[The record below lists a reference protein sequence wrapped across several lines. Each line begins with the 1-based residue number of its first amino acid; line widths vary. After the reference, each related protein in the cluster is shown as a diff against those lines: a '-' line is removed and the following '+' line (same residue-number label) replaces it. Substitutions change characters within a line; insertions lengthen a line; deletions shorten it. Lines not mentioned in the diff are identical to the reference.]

1 MKKWIG
7 LFLAAL
13 LCIMMPLTALADSEG
28 DAGEQDTPPD
38 AVTITHA
45 DGSNEESSDT
55 YKAWLMESFDK
66 TVLGTNTS
74 IRNQISKV
82 LYRDEITVTYAN
94 YVNIQRYVNDVIN
107 TKTLS
112 EGAALNQYTP
122 EDYQIAADLIQKICG
137 ELDLDYSIDPSVD
150 SQNEYAMVVTI
161 KKKGK
166 LLGRI
171 FSDAKTDE
179 VEEPVPETKLPSVGW
194 IIAGGVLIAAAAAF
208 GVFLLVRADSKKK
221 EAV

>member
-7 LFLAAL
+7 ILMAVLI
-13 LCIMMPLTALADSEG
+13 CIMIPLTALADSEG
-28 DAGEQDTPPD
+28 DNGGQDTPPD

-45 DGSNEESSDT
+45 DSADDAGSDT

-66 TVLGTNTS
+66 TLLGANVS

-82 LYRDEITVTYAN
+82 LYREEINVTYAN

-107 TKTLS
+107 TEVLS
-112 EGAALNQYTP
+112 EGAALNQYTQ
-122 EDYQIAADLIQKICG
+122 EDYRIAADLIRSICN
-137 ELDLDYSIDPSVD
+137 ELGLEYSIDPSVD

-161 KKKGK
+161 KKDGK
-166 LLGRI
+166 LLGKI

-179 VEEPVPETKLPSVGW
+179 VEEPVNPKKPSVGW
-194 IIAGGVLIAAAAAF
+194 IIAGGILITFAAAF
-208 GVFLLVRADSKKK
+208 GVFLVIRTERKKK
-221 EAV
+221 EA